1 MTDPTGRTETVT
13 RRARQGGPPL
23 ILPAA
28 AYAVFVV
35 ASAALGA
42 TGTRPGM
49 SAQQVLAYDLGHAT
63 LLKVL
68 ATVVFAAALPLVI
81 WAATAYQHLR
91 DRGISAPGTV
101 MALSGGILAAAA
113 LASSALATWTTATT
127 AGATEPF
134 LARALTGFAFAAGGP
149 GFVVP
154 FALML
159 AGVAVPSLIRRLL
172 PSWMSIGGLVI
183 AAIGMVATLALL
195 TPALY
200 PLLPVVRFAGLI
212 WIVIAGVLLPRAAR
226 G

>member
-1 MTDPTGRTETVT
+1 MTESVEPAAPTAP
-13 RRARQGGPPL
+13 RARQGGPPL
-23 ILPAA
+23 ALPAI
-28 AYAVFVV
+28 AYGVFVV
-35 ASAALGA
+35 ASAAIGA
-42 TGTRPGM
+42 GGTRPDM
-49 SAQQVLAYDLGHAT
+49 SAAQVLAYDLGHVT

-81 WAATAYQHLR
+81 WAATGYQWLR

-113 LASSALATWTTATT
+113 LASSALATWSA
-127 AGATEPF
+127 ADSASAAAPA
-134 LARALTGFAFAAGGP
+134 LAHALTGFAFAAGGS

-154 FALML
+154 FALMV

-172 PSWMSIGGLVI
+172 PRWMSIAGLVI
-183 AAIGMVATLALL
+183 AAVGMVATLALL

-200 PLLPVVRFAGLI
+200 PLLPIVRFGGLI
-212 WIVIAGVLLPRAAR
+212 WLLVASFLLPRR